1 MTNSRFSE
9 DASYDFSAQRLFL
22 DTDLSLNTTCSCD
35 SSQANYLLNV
45 LRMKVGD
52 SIYVFNGRDG
62 EWNAEIES
70 GKKNKCTL
78 IITQKVR
85 EQTESQDIEYLF
97 APIKRAR
104 LDYMIQKATELGVS
118 SLQPVITHR
127 TIVDRVKE
135 DRMKTN
141 AIEAAEQC
149 GILNIPEVYQPVKL
163 SRLLDNWPDNRI
175 LIHCD
180 ESAEIKSPIQRLATL
195 QGQPVSILIG
205 PEGGF
210 DNQERERLLNM
221 KNAVSLSLGP
231 RIMRADTAAIAA
243 LTLVNAVLG
252 DWDK

>member
-1 MTNSRFSE
+1 MTNSRSYG
-9 DASYDFSAQRLFL
+9 DASYDFSAQRLFI
-22 DTDLSLNTTCSCD
+22 DSDLSPDHIYSCD

-45 LRMKVGD
+45 LRMKAGD
-52 SIYVFNGRDG
+52 NIYVFNGRDG
-62 EWNAEIES
+62 EWKAAIES

-78 IITQKVR
+78 EIVEKVR
-85 EQTESQDIEYLF
+85 EQTKAQDIEYLF
-97 APIKRAR
+97 APVKRAR

-118 SLQPVITHR
+118 ALKPVITHR
-127 TIVDRVKE
+127 TIVERVKE
-135 DRMKTN
+135 DRMKAN
-141 AIEAAEQC
+141 AVEAAEQC

-163 SRLLDNWPDNRI
+163 SKLLDNWTGERV
-175 LIHCD
+175 LVHCD
-180 ESAEIKSPIQRLATL
+180 EAAEIKSPIERLSML
-195 QGQPVSILIG
+195 KKGPISILIG

-210 DNQERERLLNM
+210 DTQERERLRGL